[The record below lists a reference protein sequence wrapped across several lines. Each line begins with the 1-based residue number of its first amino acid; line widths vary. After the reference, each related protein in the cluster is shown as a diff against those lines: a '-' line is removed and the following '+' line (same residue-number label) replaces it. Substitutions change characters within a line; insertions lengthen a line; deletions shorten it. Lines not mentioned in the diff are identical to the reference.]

1 MDLCPR
7 GSPITSFPKRAPST
21 PQSPARLHP
30 LVCFILHIHPHH
42 LHTYFYLFPLCLSP
56 LTRMQAPWGRGFLSV
71 WVTSACPVPG
81 MGAEHTTQSTWCI
94 GWIGQACWGIWE
106 RKHAPAA
113 SSPFSAVV
121 HGCQPRTAAAILP
134 MGYKPASGWSW
145 HQEKQSGK
153 GKETKTPKIQTLEPG
168 LSPDLPVLWANKCPM
183 VEAILSCVF
192 FNF

>member
-21 PQSPARLHP
+21 PQSPACLHP

-106 RKHAPAA
+106 ENTRLQPAPPSPQWCTDVSPEQQQPFCQWDISQLQAGADTRKNR
-113 SSPFSAVV
+113 V
-121 HGCQPRTAAAILP
+121 
-134 MGYKPASGWSW
+134 
-145 HQEKQSGK
+145 EK
-153 GKETKTPKIQTLEPG
+153 GKKPKPQRFKP
-168 LSPDLPVLWANKCPM
+168 
-183 VEAILSCVF
+183 
-192 FNF
+192 